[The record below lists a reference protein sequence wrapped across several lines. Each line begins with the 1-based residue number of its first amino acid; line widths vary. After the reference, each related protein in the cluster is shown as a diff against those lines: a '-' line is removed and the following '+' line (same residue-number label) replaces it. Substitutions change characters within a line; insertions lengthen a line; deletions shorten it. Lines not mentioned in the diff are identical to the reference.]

1 MIVFSNTT
9 PLIALAGINRLDL
22 LHGVFGRIHL
32 AQEVVDEC
40 AAGGKILVPELT
52 KLPWVEIVQST
63 HPILPS
69 LLLDLDMGELH
80 TLDMAKKLRA
90 DRVIIDERIGRN
102 LAEYIGL
109 SVIGTLGVLLKAKQ
123 LGLIP
128 SFSDAVSAMQEN
140 GIHYHPALV
149 EKLIKHAGE

>member
-9 PLIALAGINRLDL
+9 PLIALSGINRLDL
-22 LHGVFGRIHL
+22 LQAVFGRIHL
-32 AQEVVDEC
+32 AQEVVDEY

-52 KLPWVEIVQST
+52 KLTWVEIVQST
-63 HPILPS
+63 PPTLPS
-69 LLLDLDMGELH
+69 LLLDLDRGELH

-90 DRVIIDERIGRN
+90 DWVIIDERIGRN

-109 SVIGTLGVLLKAKQ
+109 RVIGILGILLKAKQ

-128 SFSDAVSAMQEN
+128 NFSDTVTAMLAN
-140 GIHYHPALV
+140 GIHYHSALV